1 MEMTYLIIG
10 FIAGGILGAI
20 ILYFVLKSSMVS
32 RSSYNEL
39 NNLQIKNN
47 SDLEN
52 SNLKIQELNLN
63 INKEK
68 ELNQQQT
75 DLLNDLKNEF
85 AKISAEYSSL
95 QSQFVDQKEFNTKQT
110 SQIEILIGE
119 KQNLFAKNAELSAI
133 NDSLKNSLET
143 QKEEITKIQEEG
155 KLQFENLANKILEEK
170 TVKFTEQNQLNLKNI
185 LNPLQ
190 EKINNF
196 EKKVEDTHKES
207 IDYHA
212 ALRQQILGLKD
223 LNMQMS
229 KETVNLTKA
238 LKGDSKIQ
246 GNWGELV
253 LERVLEK
260 SGLEKGREYE
270 VQKSHVTNEGNRVL
284 PDVIINLPDGKKMII
299 DSKVSLVAYERYIN
313 EENDDERTPF
323 LKEHV
328 ASLKRHIDQ
337 LSNKNYHSLYE
348 MESPDFVLLFIPI
361 EPAFATALNEDNSLY
376 NKAFEKNIVIVT
388 PSTLLATLRTIDSM
402 WTNQKQQ
409 ENAIEIARQAGALY
423 DKFEG
428 FVSNLL
434 KVGKK
439 MEEAKSEY
447 EGAMNKLVDG
457 RGNLVTSA
465 QKLKIMGAKA
475 TKALPENLIIR
486 AKSNEENTLLDQPD
500 LPTNLFEN
508 SQLSLDIPNE

>member
-1 MEMTYLIIG
+1 ME
-10 FIAGGILGAI
+10 
-20 ILYFVLKSSMVS
+20 ILYPILAFIFGAVLAYFIVKSSSIS
-32 RSSYNEL
+32 RKIYDEL
-39 NNLQIKNN
+39 QQNFIKKEADLRN
-47 SDLEN
+47 SEIKI
-52 SNLKIQELNLN
+52 SEISESLKL
-63 INKEK
+63 EK
-68 ELNQQQT
+68 EAILSQTEILNQ
-75 DLLNDLKNEF
+75 LKTEL
-85 AKISAEYSSL
+85 AKISAENNA
-95 QSQFVDQKEFNTKQT
+95 QNQR
-110 SQIEILIGE
+110 IEEQNELNQ
-119 KQNLFAKNAELSAI
+119 KQNNEIKDLQNEKNNLIALKSELSAQ
-133 NDSLKNSLET
+133 NESLQKLLDS
-143 QKEEITKIQEEG
+143 QKEEIVKIQEEA

-170 TVKFTEQNQLNLKNI
+170 TLKFTEQNQQNLKNI

-190 EKINNF
+190 EKITDF
-196 EKKVEDTHKES
+196 EKKVENTHKES

-212 ALRQQILGLKD
+212 ALRQQIIGLKD
-223 LNMQMS
+223 LNVQMS

-270 VQKSHVTNEGNRVL
+270 IQKSFVTEEGNRVQ
-284 PDVIINLPDGKKMII
+284 PDVVINLPDGKKMIV
-299 DSKVSLVAYERYIN
+299 DSKVSLTAYEKYIN
-313 EENDDERTPF
+313 EDEEEQKSAF

-328 ASLKRHIDQ
+328 NSLKRHVEQ
-337 LSNKNYHSLYE
+337 LGNKNYQHLYE

-361 EPAFATALNEDNSLY
+361 EPAFAIALNEDTQLY

-409 ENAIEIARQAGALY
+409 DNAIEIARQAGALY

-428 FVSNLL
+428 FVTDLV
-434 KVGKK
+434 KIGKK
-439 MEEAKSEY
+439 MDEAKSEY

-457 RGNLVTSA
+457 KGNLITSV

-475 TKALPENLIIR
+475 KKSLPDVIINRANTSLENL
-486 AKSNEENTLLDQPD
+486 EE
-500 LPTNLFEN
+500 E
-508 SQLSLDIPNE
+508 